1 MASTLFTTDPFQL
14 YMIETLG
21 AIQADVASLKTN
33 NTAIH
38 DRVNKIEKLAERTSG
53 KVTFYSGG
61 AVVIAFLIGTIR
73 DFLFHK

>member
-38 DRVNKIEKLAERTSG
+38 DRVNKIEQLAERTSG
-53 KVTFYSGG
+53 RLLFTLG
-61 AVVIAFLIGTIR
+61 AQ
-73 DFLFHK
+73 